1 MNRITK
7 HNYESYYLDYLEGN
21 LKAEDVAALLLFL
34 EQHPG
39 LKCEFDTFEDAH
51 LELDNVTFAKK
62 PFLKTMADA
71 DYLMIGAIEKSNSE
85 LENKQLET
93 LLSGNKAFATSFD
106 LYKQTILTKSNV
118 TYPNKHKLK
127 RSASYV
133 VYLYPFSAVAALLVL
148 FFLVYDNTENQER
161 AKGFSISEAI
171 LKEEFLMDTSDLKA
185 NNLNFMA
192 SEESSY
198 KEKGK
203 TTIPNI
209 DFVSTSPEDT
219 LPPNQVDSSPKNNV
233 MTANVKK
240 DTSTILYN
248 NGDELTAVPFDSI
261 AEPIEVALHS
271 NTIKNNDPLTLK
283 QLLNNK
289 IRKVVLKEENPSF
302 ENITGK
308 EIMANVTEGIA
319 SKTEK
324 EVAFAQE
331 NSKDKEIT
339 QFSIGKFEFYRTK
352 SK

>member
-34 EQHPG
+34 EQHPD
-39 LKCEFDTFEDAH
+39 LKCEFDTFEDAR

-71 DYLMIGAIEKSNSE
+71 DYLMIGAIENSNSE
-85 LENKQLET
+85 LENKQLEK
-93 LLSGNKAFATSFD
+93 LLSGNKSFTTSFD
-106 LYKQTILTKSNV
+106 LYKQTILNKSNV
-118 TYPNKHKLK
+118 TYPNKKQLK
-127 RSASYV
+127 RSASYI
-133 VYLYPFSAVAALLVL
+133 VYLYPFSAVAALLIL
-148 FFLVYDNTENQER
+148 FFLVYDNINKQDKVIES
-161 AKGFSISEAI
+161 SISETI
-171 LKEEFLMDTSDLKA
+171 LKEELLLDTSDLNSKNIILMA
-185 NNLNFMA
+185 N
-192 SEESSY
+192 EENSY

-203 TTIPNI
+203 TTIPTI
-209 DFVSTSPEDT
+209 GFGATSPKDT
-219 LPPNQVDSSPKNNV
+219 LPSIQVDSPPKNNA
-233 MTANVKK
+233 MTATVKN
-240 DTSTILYN
+240 DTSTILFN
-248 NGDELTAVPFDSI
+248 NSDELTAVPFDSI
-261 AEPIEVALHS
+261 AEPIEVALNS
-271 NTIKNNDPLTLK
+271 NTIKTNDPLTLK

-302 ENITGK
+302 DNITGK

-331 NSKDKEIT
+331 SSKDKEIT